1 MKPPSVKKTIQLS
14 ITKKKKKKRHTQ
26 GFWKEETRLFSPS
39 AAGNGTPASLG
50 ADLSCLMQRLA
61 LPTVNSPGHAPSQAA
76 LLTERV
82 VVKAPSTTGITLAPS
97 PCQPRFSFF
106 FGLEALQVFSSQH
119 RGCSKFRQI
128 AWLLTGGDDNVHC
141 TVSTLDSSP
150 RRNSSWS
157 WGGQS

>member
-1 MKPPSVKKTIQLS
+1 MLTLNQCYRHQCETTVSEKNHSTFHYL
-14 ITKKKKKKRHTQ
+14 KKKKRHTQ

-97 PCQPRFSFF
+97 PCQPRFFF
-106 FGLEALQVFSSQH
+106 FFFWPGSTPGVFQPAQGMLQIQTDCLATH
-119 RGCSKFRQI
+119 
-128 AWLLTGGDDNVHC
+128 
-141 TVSTLDSSP
+141 
-150 RRNSSWS
+150 
-157 WGGQS
+157 WG